1 MDITPPVQEFLVI
14 GIFFEV
20 DPSLTYD
27 FLDYVKINS
36 ATASSHLFPFPVT
49 NSQAYHYLGSLTT
62 PICAEK
68 VNWFVQVE
76 PVKVTRA
83 SMDSLK
89 ASIAGGSSN
98 SRLVQALNN
107 RPVYLVGKDC

>member
-1 MDITPPVQEFLVI
+1 MEITPPVQEYLVI

-36 ATASSHLFPFPVT
+36 NTSASHLFPFPVT
-49 NSQAYHYLGSLTT
+49 NSPAYHYLGSLTT
-62 PICAEK
+62 PLCTEK

-76 PVKVTRA
+76 PIKITQT
-83 SMDSLK
+83 SMESLK
-89 ASIAGGSSN
+89 ESIAHNTSN
-98 SRLVQALNN
+98 SRIVQALNN
-107 RPVYLVGKDC
+107 RQVYLVGKDC